1 LAQAF
6 VAPMFALNS
15 TGQASVTIDLLE
27 RRPFLAWCTVTM
39 TDSLANF
46 DRDNAIAADIFLVD
60 GVVQPIRVFNGDHFG
75 PFGSGANLRPGA
87 IRGFGRLINCWL
99 RVFHIGDLE
108 AYGEAIV
115 LTLD

>member
-15 TGQASVTIDLLE
+15 TGQASVTIDILE

-46 DRDNAIAADIFLVD
+46 DTDNAIAADIFTVD
-60 GVVQPIRVFNGDHFG
+60 GVVQPVRVSAETTSA
-75 PFGSGANLRPGA
+75 PW
-87 IRGFGRLINCWL
+87 GRL
-99 RVFHIGDLE
+99 R
-108 AYGEAIV
+108 
-115 LTLD
+115 T